1 MKNLSQKKSSNMRVL
16 AKRFCLFESER
27 ERENFWLWRGQS
39 EWERLYRIRYSFSPT
54 YITNFV
60 LFIRLFKRI
69 LFSLYKRERELRA
82 AVEVAF
88 KQQKINILNDD
99 FFDWKNFL
107 KNCIILFV
115 FCFQV
120 SINHHRVDE
129 SGVKINKLKMKNNQN
144 INLRLVA
151 RYILY

>member
-1 MKNLSQKKSSNMRVL
+1 MRVL

-39 EWERLYRIRYSFSPT
+39 ERDSIGLDIRSPT

-82 AVEVAF
+82 AVEVEF
-88 KQQKINILNDD
+88 TNNKNFEWRFFL
-99 FFDWKNFL
+99 FDWKNFL